1 MNNTNQN
8 TNQNI
13 NKNAN
18 KNQNELGALWKKK
31 SKSGMSFL
39 SGYVKVDDLG
49 LEKEIKVVVFA
60 NNNKSKDNAPDYRI
74 YVSKPLEN
82 QNKSTPSNTVDNTS
96 SDTVAKAVPVKKVQ
110 PVVEEDQD
118 DIL

>member
-8 TNQNI
+8 T
-13 NKNAN
+13 N

-31 SKSGMSFL
+31 SKTGLSFL
-39 SGYVKVDDLG
+39 SGYIVDHDG
-49 LEKEIKVVVFA
+49 SRTDVVVFA
-60 NNNKSKDNAPDYRI
+60 NTKKSNEKAPDYRL

-82 QNKSTPSNTVDNTS
+82 KQSTASKP
-96 SDTVAKAVPVKKVQ
+96 VAQKAPAKKVVQ
-110 PVVEEDQD
+110 QVQEDED

>member
-1 MNNTNQN
+1 MNNTTQN
-8 TNQNI
+8 T
-13 NKNAN
+13 N

-39 SGYVKVDDLG
+39 SGYINDHDG
-49 LEKEIKVVVFA
+49 QRIDVVVFA
-60 NNNKSKDNAPDYRI
+60 NSKKTNEKAPDYRL

-82 QNKSTPSNTVDNTS
+82 KTPVSTPTNAPV
-96 SDTVAKAVPVKKVQ
+96 KAVQKSK
-110 PVVEEDQD
+110 PVVQEVED